1 MPGAGYPREV
11 GERLRLEAYK
21 KLASVQTAEQ
31 VGEIE
36 AELRDRYGP
45 PPEPVENLIEVARL
59 RVVARGAGI
68 EDVAVQGRHV
78 RFGPVALRESQQLR
92 LARLYPGSIVK
103 DQSSTILV
111 PAPRTARV
119 GGQPLRDTAVLR
131 WASELVTAVMGE
143 NVADAARV
151 ADTAAA
157 AAGKDPR

>member
-1 MPGAGYPREV
+1 M
-11 GERLRLEAYK
+11 
-21 KLASVQTAEQ
+21 
-31 VGEIE
+31 
-36 AELRDRYGP
+36 
-45 PPEPVENLIEVARL
+45 
-59 RVVARGAGI
+59 
-68 EDVAVQGRHV
+68 